1 MFKGTHSLDNILTT
15 IIEFEVRIVYTD
27 EPALTLLELR
37 IRVADEPETTI
48 AEIDTFIHY
57 SLDIAKER

>member
-1 MFKGTHSLDNILTT
+1 MTA